1 MAVDEERSKEHI
13 ENFENHISDFLCKMS
28 TDLDLIKYECRVNN
42 WDDEIIS
49 FTEDACLNLGFTL
62 AILKNWYKKD

>member
-1 MAVDEERSKEHI
+1 MAVDEERSKERI

-42 WDDEIIS
+42 WDDEIVS
-49 FTEDACLNLGFTL
+49 FTEDG
-62 AILKNWYKKD
+62 YS